1 MRRSC
6 RPRGCRP
13 LVAAAVPYPTLTF
26 AGQPASSFLILL
38 VTPRA
43 RRHAGFTRLY
53 RQLSCRLNAGLLL
66 FGILLH
72 FRGSDGGLKTGL
84 CVDVNA
90 IEEDAEIFLLD
101 LCRVLDVGCGLAYG
115 FDVYSFDRD
124 IVSFGDDFYSIKY
137 LGGPWSL
144 LACKILDLERLGFF
158 VDLYGDWEVSVNCF
172 EIVPVAFCYA
182 SDHVSDMG
190 GGCSQHPDLSFA
202 RPGDGNLDFAA
213 ALGDHD

>member
-43 RRHAGFTRLY
+43 RLHAGFTRLY

-72 FRGSDGGLKTGL
+72 FRRSGRRLETCL

-90 IEEDAEIFLLD
+90 IEEDAEILLLD
-101 LCRVLDVGCGLAYG
+101 LCRVLNVRCGLAYG
-115 FDVYSFDRD
+115 FDIYSLNRD
-124 IVSFGDDFYSIKY
+124 IVAFDSDLHSIKY
-137 LGGPWSL
+137 LGGPRCF
-144 LACKILDLERLGFF
+144 LAGEVLDLERFCFF
-158 VDLYGDWEVSVNCF
+158 VDFYGDWEVSVYSP
-172 EIVPVAFCYA
+172 EIVPI
-182 SDHVSDMG
+182 
-190 GGCSQHPDLSFA
+190 
-202 RPGDGNLDFAA
+202 
-213 ALGDHD
+213 ALGHAPD

>member
-26 AGQPASSFLILL
+26 AGQPASSFRILL

-43 RRHAGFTRLY
+43 RLHAGFTRLY
-53 RQLSCRLNAGLLL
+53 RQLSCRMNAGLLL

-72 FRGSDGGLKTGL
+72 FRWFGGPLETGL
-84 CVDVNA
+84 CVNVNA

-115 FDVYSFDRD
+115 LDVDSLDSYIIAFDS
-124 IVSFGDDFYSIKY
+124 DFYSIEY
-137 LGGPWSL
+137 LGRPGCF
-144 LACKILDLERLGFF
+144 LAGKVLNLERFCLF
-158 VDLYGDWEVSVNCF
+158 VNFYGDREVSIYSP
-172 EIVPVAFCYA
+172 EIVPVALCHP
-182 SDHVSDMG
+182 SDHVSDMRRR
-190 GGCSQHPDLSFA
+190 CSQHADL
-202 RPGDGNLDFAA
+202 
-213 ALGDHD
+213 